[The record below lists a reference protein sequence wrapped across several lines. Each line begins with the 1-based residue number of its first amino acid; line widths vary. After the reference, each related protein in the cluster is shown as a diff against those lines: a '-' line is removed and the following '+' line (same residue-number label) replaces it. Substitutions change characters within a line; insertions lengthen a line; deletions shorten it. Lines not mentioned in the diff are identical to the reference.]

1 MVYQNDITFLP
12 GCKVM
17 FTRCWRVVLGRP
29 FLCLTV
35 KEEASAARISEMNQE
50 RSRPPWLRP
59 VLQGILPLDRKRIP
73 LDVGAGVTL
82 AALGIPEVMGYSTI
96 AGMPVV
102 TGLYTIL
109 VPIAVF
115 AVLGSSR
122 HLVVGAD
129 SATAATMAAGLSS
142 LAPVASP
149 KYVALAGML
158 AIITGG
164 MLIVARVI
172 RLGFLVD
179 FLSRSVL
186 IGFLTGVGIQV
197 AMGQLGGM
205 LGVTEGSGGTIR
217 KFVHTLGKIPDAS
230 TTTVAVSL
238 GVLAVII
245 CTRLIDRR
253 IPGALIAV
261 IGAIIVSWG
270 ADLASHGVSTLGK
283 VPRGLPSFA
292 FPSVT
297 GSETVALLGTAGA
310 IFVIILAQSAATSRA
325 YAAHYRESF
334 DENVDLVGLGAA
346 NLATGFSGAFVVN
359 GSPTKTQI
367 VDSAGGRSQ
376 IASLATSAI
385 VLLVLLLLTG
395 PLQYM
400 PTAVLSSVVFLIGIE
415 LVDVKGMRGIRRVR
429 LDEFLIAAGTALVVV
444 VLGVEQGI
452 VGAVI
457 VSMIAHLRRSY
468 RPNDTVLVLRGPGDV
483 KAAPVA
489 PGVVTIPGL
498 IVYRFT
504 NNLYYANASHFRTE
518 ILELVDSAEPK
529 VQWLCIDCAAVYD
542 IDYTG
547 ERLLHDLHSEL
558 EDRAVRIVLSE
569 VPDVVRHLLDRYG
582 VTNLI
587 GPDGFFE
594 TVSDVI
600 AAYRARPVAMKSEPP
615 PTASSPAPPAG
626 AP

>member
-1 MVYQNDITFLP
+1 MWLP
-12 GCKVM
+12 
-17 FTRCWRVVLGRP
+17 
-29 FLCLTV
+29 
-35 KEEASAARISEMNQE
+35 
-50 RSRPPWLRP
+50 P
-59 VLQGILPLDRKRIP
+59 VLQGILPVDRKRLP

-82 AALGIPEVMGYSTI
+82 AALGIPEVMGYAKI
-96 AGMPVV
+96 AGMPVI

-164 MLIVARVI
+164 MLIVARLI

-230 TTTVAVSL
+230 ATTVAVSL
-238 GVLAVII
+238 CVLAVIMG
-245 CTRLIDRR
+245 TKRIDRR

-261 IGAIIVSWG
+261 IGAIIVSRG

-283 VPRGLPSFA
+283 VPSGLPTFA

-297 GSETVALLGTAGA
+297 GSDTVALLGTAGA
-310 IFVIILAQSAATSRA
+310 IFLIILAQSAATSRA
-325 YAAHYRESF
+325 YASQYRESF
-334 DENVDLVGLGAA
+334 DENVDLDGLGAA
-346 NLATGFSGAFVVN
+346 NLVAGFSGTFVVN
-359 GSPTKTQI
+359 GSPTKTQM

-376 IASLATSAI
+376 ISSLTTAAI
-385 VLLVLLLLTG
+385 VLLVLLFLTG
-395 PLQYM
+395 PLQYI
-400 PTAVLSSVVFLIGIE
+400 PNAVLSSVVFLIGIE
-415 LVDVKGMRGIRRVR
+415 LVDVKGMRGILRVR
-429 LDEFLIAAGTALVVV
+429 LDEFLIAAATAVVV
-444 VLGVEQGI
+444 IVLGVEQGI
-452 VGAVI
+452 VGAVV

-468 RPNDTVLVLRGPGDV
+468 RPNDTVLVLRRGGDV
-483 KAAPVA
+483 KAAAVA

-504 NNLYYANASHFRTE
+504 NSLYYANASHFHTE
-518 ILELVDSAEPK
+518 VLELVDSAEPK
-529 VQWLCIDCAAVYD
+529 AQWLCIDCAAVYD

-547 ERLLHDLHSEL
+547 DRLLHDLHSEL
-558 EDRAVRIVLSE
+558 GERGVHVVLSE
-569 VPDVVRHLLDRYG
+569 VPDVVRRLLDRYG

-587 GPDGFFE
+587 GPDAFFE

-600 AAYRARPVAMKSEPP
+600 AAYRARGVAIESEPP
-615 PTASSPAPPAG
+615 PTASSQAPPAG
-626 AP
+626 TP